1 LKEAKH
7 RHHYSDKHIVAQII
21 KEKRKW
27 LCCFTYRPVVMDCEA
42 QIYIKQ
48 GRHPVLD
55 SCLPENKQYVPNDT
69 HMNVSESCNYCSE
82 IESYKVSTG
91 QGVVEWGK
99 NSWSVESQGILSQG
113 KLTL

>member
-1 LKEAKH
+1 MDGEAL
-7 RHHYSDKHIVAQII
+7 I
-21 KEKRKW
+21 
-27 LCCFTYRPVVMDCEA
+27 C
-42 QIYIKQ
+42 IKQ

-69 HMNVSESCNYCSE
+69 YMNVSDFCKYCSE

-99 NSWSVESQGILSQG
+99 NSWSVKSQGIWSQG
-113 KLTL
+113 KLTF

>member
-1 LKEAKH
+1 
-7 RHHYSDKHIVAQII
+7 
-21 KEKRKW
+21 
-27 LCCFTYRPVVMDCEA
+27 MDREA

-82 IESYKVSTG
+82 IEIQARECSSGEKIHGQWKVR
-91 QGVVEWGK
+91 EF
-99 NSWSVESQGILSQG
+99 
-113 KLTL
+113 